1 MDPFDYPRR
10 WEADV
15 VLSDGGTVHLR
26 PIVPTDADA
35 LVAFHGRLSQRTRY
49 LRYFGAY
56 PRIPQRDLE
65 RFTTVD
71 HHDRVAFV
79 ALLGDDIVAV
89 ARYER
94 LGERPSAEVAFVVED
109 AHQHRGLGPILLEH
123 LAAAGRES
131 GIRTFVAEV
140 LAENSAMLGVF
151 RAAGYQVARAMEE
164 GVFHLEFAIDPTE
177 ESVAVAWA
185 REQAAEARSVHNLLH
200 PRSVALIGAS
210 ADREKIGYAVLGNL
224 LRADFTG
231 PVYPVNA
238 ERPSVRGV
246 RAYPSVLDIPG
257 PVDLAVVAVPA
268 AGIDEVM
275 DACLDKGV
283 KALVVIS
290 SGFGE
295 TGPDGQGAE
304 RRLATEARA
313 HGMRVVGPNALGV
326 VNTDPSVRLNATLA
340 PVLPGQ
346 GRTGFFCQS
355 GALGTAILADAA
367 SRGLGLSTFVSAGN
381 RADVS
386 GNDLLQYWE
395 TDPAT
400 DVVLLY
406 LESFGNPR
414 KFARLARR
422 LGRVKPIVAVRSG
435 RNAVLPALAANSV
448 PVDEA
453 SVAALFE
460 QAGVIRVDSLAQLF
474 DTALLLA
481 HQPLPSGG
489 RVAIVGNSS
498 AIGVLAADA
507 ALSRDLEL
515 AGSPVDVGAAA
526 GPDAL
531 ADAVRDALRRPEVDA
546 LVVVFVPPL
555 TTPGAAYARALRD
568 AVAELDERKP
578 IVSTF
583 LATEGIP
590 AELAVPGPGGAP
602 GRGSIPSY
610 PSPERAVFALA
621 RATRYARWRAAPQGE
636 LARPQNPDTD
646 RARAIATA
654 ALSDAADGRGS
665 DPVDRSPDDPAG
677 GRAGGQGGDVATGPA
692 GAPADGRGSDA
703 ADRSPDDSAGGRAG
717 GLAGDVATGLA
728 GVPVDGSAD
737 GSGGGAADDPAST
750 DGGDPS
756 DHSAGDAA
764 GDSVDRPAGAV
775 GASAS
780 GTTAGGSGSAGV
792 SGPAEGSVGGSAAG
806 SVGDHTGGSVG
817 GVAAGRVGGWGSA
830 GVSGPVDRS
839 VGGPAGGSVEG
850 GGQNQSGSD
859 WGDGLVGGAGGGPG
873 GGQVELDDERTVA
886 LLGCYGIDV
895 VAFRAAHSADDA
907 VAASVGLGFPVV
919 VKAIGERF
927 WRRPDLVGVRL
938 DLSTEDSV
946 RAAYAE
952 LTELSGVG
960 SVYVQRMARRGT
972 GCAIGVQDDPSFGTL
987 ISFGLSG
994 VVSDLVGDR
1003 AYRALP
1009 LTDVDAARLV
1019 RAPRASPLLTGYRG
1033 SEPVDLDALT
1043 DLLVRVAAL
1052 AEDVP
1057 AVRWLTL
1064 EPILASPDGV
1074 AVLRGR
1080 VRVGLSPSRPDT
1092 GPRRLRSLSFDDL
1105 RK

>member
-1 MDPFDYPRR
+1 MDPFDYPRL

-35 LVAFHGRLSQRTRY
+35 LVAFHGRMSQRTRY

-56 PRIPQRDLE
+56 PKIPPRDLE

-71 HHDRVAFV
+71 HRDRVAFV
-79 ALLGDDIVAV
+79 ALLGDDVIAV

-123 LAAAGRES
+123 LAAAAGES
-131 GIRTFVAEV
+131 GIRTFEAEV
-140 LAENSAMLGVF
+140 LAENSGMLGVF
-151 RAAGYQVARAMEE
+151 RAAGYHVTRAMEE
-164 GVFHLEFAIDPTE
+164 GVYHLEFAIDPTE
-177 ESVAVAWA
+177 ESVAVAWS

-210 ADREKIGYAVLGNL
+210 ADPDKIGYAVLGNL

-238 ERPSVRGV
+238 DRASVRGV
-246 RAYPSVLDIPG
+246 RAYPSVLDIPD

-268 AGIDEVM
+268 ASIDEVM

-283 KALVVIS
+283 KALLVIS

-295 TGPDGQGAE
+295 TGPDGQSAE

-326 VNTDPSVRLNATLA
+326 LNTDPAVRLNATLA
-340 PVLPGQ
+340 PALPRQ

-367 SRGLGLSTFVSAGN
+367 TRGLGLSTFVSAGN

-435 RNAVLPALAANSV
+435 RNAVLPALAATSV

-460 QAGVIRVDSLAQLF
+460 QAGVIRVESLAQLF

-481 HQPLPSGG
+481 HQPLPRGD

-507 ALSRDLEL
+507 ALARDLEL
-515 AGSPVDVGAAA
+515 ARPPVDVGAEA
-526 GPDAL
+526 GPDVL
-531 ADAVRDALRRPEVDA
+531 AGAVRDALREPEVDA

-568 AVAELDERKP
+568 AVADLDERKP

-590 AELAVPGPGGAP
+590 DELAVPGPGGAP

-621 RATRYARWRAAPQGE
+621 RATRYAGWRAAPQGE
-636 LARPQNPDTD
+636 LARPANPDVK
-646 RARAIATA
+646 RARELVAST
-654 ALSDAADGRGS
+654 LSD
-665 DPVDRSPDDPAG
+665 
-677 GRAGGQGGDVATGPA
+677 
-692 GAPADGRGSDA
+692 
-703 ADRSPDDSAGGRAG
+703 
-717 GLAGDVATGLA
+717 
-728 GVPVDGSAD
+728 VDG
-737 GSGGGAADDPAST
+737 P
-750 DGGDPS
+750 
-756 DHSAGDAA
+756 
-764 GDSVDRPAGAV
+764 
-775 GASAS
+775 
-780 GTTAGGSGSAGV
+780 
-792 SGPAEGSVGGSAAG
+792 
-806 SVGDHTGGSVG
+806 
-817 GVAAGRVGGWGSA
+817 
-830 GVSGPVDRS
+830 
-839 VGGPAGGSVEG
+839 
-850 GGQNQSGSD
+850 
-859 WGDGLVGGAGGGPG
+859 
-873 GGQVELDDERTVA
+873 VELTDDQVVT

-895 VAFRAAHSADDA
+895 VAYRVVTSAREA
-907 VAASVGLGFPVV
+907 VAAGAELGFPVA
-919 VKAIGERF
+919 VKATGERF
-927 WRRPDLVGVRL
+927 WRRPGLVGVRL

-952 LTELSGVG
+952 LAELSGVE
-960 SVYVQRMARRGT
+960 SVYVQRMARPGT

-994 VVSDLVGDR
+994 VVSDLLGDR

-1009 LTDVDAARLV
+1009 LTDVDAAWLV
-1019 RAPRASPLLTGYRG
+1019 RAPKAAPLLTGYRG
-1033 SEPVDLDALT
+1033 GEPVDLDALA
-1043 DLLVRVAAL
+1043 DLVVRVAAL

-1057 AVRWLTL
+1057 AVRWLAL

-1080 VRVGLSPSRPDT
+1080 VLVGRPPSRPDT
-1092 GPRRLRSLSFDDL
+1092 GPRRLRSLSYESSV
-1105 RK
+1105 